1 MTAQAHRMAVPPAP
15 PPLTVHVVDDDE
27 PLLRALSLLLESSGQ
42 VVRAHASAEDFLKGL
57 EVETTGCVVA
67 DVRMPGMSGLELQE
81 ALIRKG
87 ADVPIIVITG
97 HGDVPMAVQALKGG
111 ALDFLQKPFSE
122 EQFLQSVA
130 AAMDRAE
137 RTRAER
143 DTARTLRERFA
154 LLTPREREVMQLVVE
169 GSGNQAIAETLG
181 ISIRTVEAHRAAVMA
196 KMQAQRVSD
205 LVRMALTL

>member
-1 MTAQAHRMAVPPAP
+1 MAAPPAP
-15 PPLTVHVVDDDE
+15 PPLAVHVVDDDE
-27 PLLRALSLLLESSGQ
+27 PLLRALTLLLESSGR
-42 VVRAHASAEDFLKGL
+42 VVRAHASAEDFLKTL

-81 ALIRKG
+81 ALARRG

-111 ALDFLQKPFSE
+111 ALDFLQKPFGE

-143 DTARTLRERFA
+143 DTARTLRERAA

-169 GSGNQAIAETLG
+169 GSGNQAIAEGLG